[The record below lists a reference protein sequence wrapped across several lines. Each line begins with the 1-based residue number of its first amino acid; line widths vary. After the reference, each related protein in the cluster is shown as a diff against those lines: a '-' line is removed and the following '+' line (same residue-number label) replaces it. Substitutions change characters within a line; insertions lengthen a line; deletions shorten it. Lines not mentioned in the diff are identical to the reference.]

1 MDCWSIDVFGR
12 LKYRTWSMTFCSL
25 SEGLDMLRTLVSIIC
40 AMTSAT
46 QKVASR
52 IVRLRHQQGMTQEAL
67 AAKAGLNRVTLAR
80 LERAMHPPGLDTL
93 EAIARALS
101 VTLADLVK

>member
-1 MDCWSIDVFGR
+1 MRDDFGNAKGR
-12 LKYRTWSMTFCSL
+12 VQDR
-25 SEGLDMLRTLVSIIC
+25 
-40 AMTSAT
+40 AAT
-46 QKVASR
+46 AST
-52 IVRLRHQQGMTQEAL
+52 GNDAGGL

-80 LERAMHPPGLDTL
+80 LERAMHLPGLDTL